1 VILLLAVAAGLL
13 AGGVRARVGGR
24 RLTSP
29 HLRLAWMVPLAFLPQ
44 WLAFRLPATRELI
57 SDDLA
62 AVALVSSQVLLLVFA
77 WFNRAQPGIWTLG
90 LGLALNLLVIVLN
103 GGLMPISPRTVA
115 YLVPEAPPNAWQIGG
130 RLGTGKDVV
139 LPIAATRLWWLSDW
153 FRLPSRIPYRV
164 AFSLGDVF
172 VAVGAFRLLWT
183 MGGKAKHGGQIHD
196 THGDLVSQRYI
207 AVQRRTEQTGHCSSD
222 QSKVLRSIADQPNDS
237 VGIRVQR
244 RVV

>member
-29 HLRLAWMVPLAFLPQ
+29 HLRLAWLVPLAFLPQ
-44 WLAFRLPATRELI
+44 GLAFRLPATRELI

-62 AVALVSSQVLLLVFA
+62 AAVLVSSQLLLLIFA
-77 WFNRAQPGIWTLG
+77 WFNRAQPGFWTLG
-90 LGLALNLLVIVLN
+90 LGLALNLLVIILN
-103 GGLMPISPRTVA
+103 GGLMPIGPRTVA

-139 LPIAATRLWWLSDW
+139 LPIAATRLWWLSDR
-153 FRLPSRIPYRV
+153 FLLPPWIPYRV

-172 VAVGAFRLLWT
+172 IAVGAFWLLWT
-183 MGGKAKHGGQIHD
+183 MGGKVKDGGQAHD
-196 THGDLVSQRYI
+196 AHGDLAPQGYI
-207 AVQRRTEQTGHCSSD
+207 AVQRRTEPTGHCSGD
-222 QSKVLRSIADQPNDS
+222 
-237 VGIRVQR
+237 
-244 RVV
+244 